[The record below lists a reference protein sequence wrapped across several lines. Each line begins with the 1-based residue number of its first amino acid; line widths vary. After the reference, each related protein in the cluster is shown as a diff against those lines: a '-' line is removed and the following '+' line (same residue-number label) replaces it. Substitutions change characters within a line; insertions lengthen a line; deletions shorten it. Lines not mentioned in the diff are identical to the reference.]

1 MLGTP
6 ADAWYVWLGLSVA
19 SLTVLGTAAGLPT
32 AAPPDPAAAAE
43 TVDSV
48 ASSPHA
54 GTAVYPLDAASIR
67 LDPEGLAL
75 RTDGGTA
82 RAALAYGPVTP
93 VPRDDGGL
101 REVLTGDPPSRAF
114 ASPAA
119 LADRAAGARRAE
131 PAWRP
136 APDRLLVRHVS
147 WGDVDVTLV
156 G

>member
-1 MLGTP
+1 MLGAP

-19 SLTVLGTAAGLPT
+19 SLAVLGTAAGLPT
-32 AAPPDPAAAAE
+32 AAPPEPAPVAE

-48 ASSPHA
+48 ASSPHP
-54 GTAVYPLDAASIR
+54 GTAVHPLDAASIR
-67 LDPEGLAL
+67 LDPEGVAL
-75 RTDGGTA
+75 RTDGGVA

-93 VPRDDGGL
+93 VPRGDGRL
-101 REVLTGDPPSRAF
+101 RGVLTGDPPSRSF

-119 LADRAAGARRAE
+119 FADRAADARRAD
-131 PAWRP
+131 PTWRP
-136 APDRLLVRHVS
+136 APDRLLIRHVS